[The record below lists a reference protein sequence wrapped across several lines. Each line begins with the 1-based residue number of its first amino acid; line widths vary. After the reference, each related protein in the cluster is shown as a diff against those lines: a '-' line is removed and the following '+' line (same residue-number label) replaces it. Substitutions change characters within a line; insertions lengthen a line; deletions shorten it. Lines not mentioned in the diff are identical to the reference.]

1 MDFFLVYSVVLFVW
15 LFFVLGVVVF
25 AKYKK
30 LDEVESYFSENERAR
45 NNKRFWSRN
54 RWIDRQF
61 RMLLISE
68 FFSDSK
74 RHVEAGVVTEAELA
88 SVPLAL
94 KRWMVWP
101 YYLLHI
107 LAVATAVWTFW
118 RWWCDIPIP

>member
-1 MDFFLVYSVVLFVW
+1 MDFFLAYSIGLFVW
-15 LFFVLGVVVF
+15 LFVSLGLSLY
-25 AKYKK
+25 AEYTK
-30 LDEVESYFSENERAR
+30 LDEVESYFSQNEKVRDH
-45 NNKRFWSRN
+45 KRFWSRN
-54 RWIDRQF
+54 RRIDRQF

-94 KRWMVWP
+94 KRWVVWP
-101 YYLLHI
+101 YYLLYI